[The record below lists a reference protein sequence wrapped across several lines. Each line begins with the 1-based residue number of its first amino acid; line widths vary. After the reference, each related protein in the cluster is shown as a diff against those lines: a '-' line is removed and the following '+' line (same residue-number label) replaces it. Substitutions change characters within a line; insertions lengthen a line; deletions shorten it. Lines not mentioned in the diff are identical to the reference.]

1 LGLEVIYAQSDYP
14 MELFLLMGDKCVE
27 NSVGGEQCHRKRIDF
42 EVSIPA
48 ELRRHIYRA
57 LAEAGLGRDILMLAI
72 RGQIDECA
80 YYQCIPQG

>member
-1 LGLEVIYAQSDYP
+1 MLR
-14 MELFLLMGDKCVE
+14 GDKYID

-48 ELRRHIYRA
+48 ELRRRIYRA
-57 LAEAGLGRDILMLAI
+57 LAEAGLGRDILMHAI